1 MPELRAQA
9 LTEPM
14 RPPESPVA
22 PSGEFLPTSR
32 FAPADHPSTPGLS
45 PTPVPIP
52 FASVWSG
59 ALDRLPFWSRPALML
74 AGGAVTLDGVLHAL
88 HPGGGLVLGLGAL
101 VGGWWMLTPTGRSPS
116 PRRASSL
123 AEWVGRCE
131 ALIPRFTSLEGN
143 DDGEESR
150 RSQLAQLE
158 RDRLSP
164 ELLLALVGVERPAPV
179 PMDGLGSLA
188 AAVRGRH
195 PLRLQV
201 GVPLGSRPADW
212 SWPAG
217 PAGADVLL
225 FSLATPLRAS
235 ELRWLESVPDGQPV
249 WLLLTLEPEDDG
261 EAARADLQ
269 RQWPAADPQ
278 RLLLWNGK
286 AESLPAAL
294 APLSDWLARE
304 APLLRSRTARR
315 RIEALHGLWQA
326 DLERLRRRDWQQ
338 LQRRT
343 QWVVAAGVLVTPL
356 PSLDLLVMAAANGL
370 MLREMAQLWDC
381 PWSADQ
387 LKAAA
392 TELGKAALAQGVV
405 EWSTQALASAVKL
418 HGATWLVGGAL
429 QALSAAYLTRVVG
442 RAMADVL
449 ALSAGVSEPDL
460 ARIRLEA
467 PLLVARAAEEERLDW
482 AGFLSQAGRWWEGQQ
497 VQGSIS

>member
-1 MPELRAQA
+1 M
-9 LTEPM
+9 
-14 RPPESPVA
+14 
-22 PSGEFLPTSR
+22 
-32 FAPADHPSTPGLS
+32 
-45 PTPVPIP
+45 
-52 FASVWSG
+52 
-59 ALDRLPFWSRPALML
+59 DR
-74 AGGAVTLDGVLHAL
+74 
-88 HPGGGLVLGLGAL
+88 
-101 VGGWWMLTPTGRSPS
+101 
-116 PRRASSL
+116 
-123 AEWVGRCE
+123 
-131 ALIPRFTSLEGN
+131 
-143 DDGEESR
+143 
-150 RSQLAQLE
+150 
-158 RDRLSP
+158 
-164 ELLLALVGVERPAPV
+164 
-179 PMDGLGSLA
+179 LGSLA

-195 PLRLQV
+195 LLRLQV
-201 GVPLGSRPADW
+201 GEPLGSRPADW

-217 PAGADVLL
+217 PAAADVLL

-249 WLLLTLEPEDDG
+249 WLLLTLESEGDG
-261 EAARADLQ
+261 EGARADLQ

-278 RLLLWNGK
+278 RLLFWDGE

-294 APLSDWLARE
+294 APLSHWLDQE

-326 DLERLRRRDWQQ
+326 DLERLRRREWQQ

-343 QWVVAAGVLVTPL
+343 QWLVAGGVLVTPL
-356 PSLDLLVMAAANGL
+356 PSLDLLVLAAANGL

-387 LKAAA
+387 LRAAA
-392 TELGKAALAQGVV
+392 TELGKAALAQGIV
-405 EWSTQALASAVKL
+405 EWSTQALAAAVKF

-482 AGFLSQAGRWWEGQQ
+482 AGFLGQARRWWEGQQ
-497 VQGSIS
+497 VLGSYS

>member
-1 MPELRAQA
+1 MH
-9 LTEPM
+9 TS
-14 RPPESPVA
+14 ESPVA
-22 PSGEFLPTSR
+22 PSGEFLPQSR
-32 FAPADHPSTPGLS
+32 FAPADHPSSPGTS
-45 PTPVPIP
+45 RKAVPLP
-52 FASVWSG
+52 FSSVLSG
-59 ALDRLPFWSRPALML
+59 ALGRLPLWSRPALFL
-74 AGGAVTLDGVLHAL
+74 AGGAVALDAVLHAL

-101 VGGWWMLTPTGRSPS
+101 AGGWWMLTPSGRSPS
-116 PRRASSL
+116 PWRAGSL
-123 AEWVGRCE
+123 ADWVGRCE
-131 ALIPRFTSLEGN
+131 ALIPRFTSLEGHGA
-143 DDGEESR
+143 GEEVR

-179 PMDGLGSLA
+179 QTDRLGSLA
-188 AAVRGRH
+188 AAMRGRH
-195 PLRLQV
+195 LLRLQV
-201 GVPLGSRPADW
+201 GEPLGSRPADW

-217 PAGADVLL
+217 PAAADVLL
-225 FSLATPLRAS
+225 FSLATPLKAS

-249 WLLLTLEPEDDG
+249 WLLLTLESEADG
-261 EAARADLQ
+261 EGARADLQ

-278 RLLLWNGK
+278 RLLLWDGE

-326 DLERLRRRDWQQ
+326 DLERLRRREWQQ

-343 QWVVAAGVLVTPL
+343 QWVVAGGVLVTPL
-356 PSLDLLVMAAANGL
+356 PSLDLLVLAAANGL

-387 LKAAA
+387 LRAAA

-405 EWSTQALASAVKL
+405 EWSTQALAAAVKF
-418 HGATWLVGGAL
+418 HGATWLVGGTL

-482 AGFLSQAGRWWEGQQ
+482 AGFLGQARRWWDGQQ
-497 VQGSIS
+497 VQGSYS

>member
-1 MPELRAQA
+1 MP
-9 LTEPM
+9 PS
-14 RPPESPVA
+14 ESPVA
-22 PSGEFLPTSR
+22 PSGESLPQSR
-32 FAPADHPSTPGLS
+32 LASADHLS
-45 PTPVPIP
+45 SLGSSPAAVPIP
-52 FASVWSG
+52 YSSVWSG
-59 ALDRLPFWSRPALML
+59 ILGRLPIWSRPALIL
-74 AGGAVTLDGVLHAL
+74 AGGAVALDGVLHAL

-101 VGGWWMLTPTGRSPS
+101 ASGWWMLTPSGRSPS
-116 PRRASSL
+116 PWRGSSL

-131 ALIPRFTSLEGN
+131 ALIPRFTSLEGHSA
-143 DDGEESR
+143 GEETR

-179 PMDGLGSLA
+179 QMDHLGSLA

-217 PAGADVLL
+217 PAAADVLL
-225 FSLATPLRAS
+225 FSLDTPLRAA
-235 ELRWLESVPDGQPV
+235 ELRWLESVPAGQPV
-249 WLLLTLEPEDDG
+249 WLLVTVAFGDDG
-261 EAARADLQ
+261 ESASADLQ

-278 RLLLWNGK
+278 RLLLWDGE

-304 APLLRSRTARR
+304 APQLRSRTARR

-326 DLERLRRRDWQQ
+326 DLERLRRLEWQQ

-343 QWVVAAGVLVTPL
+343 QWLVAAGVLVTPL
-356 PSLDLLVMAAANGL
+356 PSLDLMVMVAANGL
-370 MLREMAQLWDC
+370 MLREMAQLWDV

-387 LKAAA
+387 LRAAA
-392 TELGKAALAQGVV
+392 TELCKAALAQGVV
-405 EWSTQALASAVKL
+405 EWSSQALASAVKL

-482 AGFLSQAGRWWEGQQ
+482 AGFLGQARRWWEGQQ
-497 VQGSIS
+497 VQGNIS

>member
-1 MPELRAQA
+1 MP
-9 LTEPM
+9 PS
-14 RPPESPVA
+14 ESPVS
-22 PSGEFLPTSR
+22 PSGESLSQSR
-32 FAPADHPSTPGLS
+32 FGPTDHPSSPGSS
-45 PTPVPIP
+45 PTAVPFP
-52 FASVWSG
+52 FSSVWSG
-59 ALDRLPFWSRPALML
+59 ALDRLPFWSRPALLL
-74 AGGAVTLDGVLHAL
+74 AGGAVALDGVLHAL
-88 HPGGGLVLGLGAL
+88 PPGGGLVLGLGAL
-101 VGGWWMLTPTGRSPS
+101 AGGWWMLSPSGRAPS
-116 PRRASSL
+116 PRRASSV
-123 AEWVGRCE
+123 ADWVGRCE
-131 ALIPRFTSLEGN
+131 ALIPRFTSLEGHGA
-143 DDGEESR
+143 GEETR
-150 RSQLAQLE
+150 RTQLAQLE

-179 PMDGLGSLA
+179 QMDRLGSLA
-188 AAVRGRH
+188 AAVQGRH

-217 PAGADVLL
+217 PAAADVLL

-235 ELRWLESVPDGQPV
+235 ELRWLETVPDGQPI
-249 WLLLTLEPEDDG
+249 WLLVTLESGDDG
-261 EAARADLQ
+261 EGAKADLQ

-278 RLLLWNGK
+278 RLLLWDGE
-286 AESLPAAL
+286 AETLPAAL
-294 APLSDWLARE
+294 APMSDWLARE

-326 DLERLRRRDWQQ
+326 DLERLRRQEWQQ

-387 LKAAA
+387 LRAAA

-418 HGATWLVGGAL
+418 LGSTWLVGGAL

-449 ALSAGVSEPDL
+449 ALAAGVSEPDL
-460 ARIRLEA
+460 VRIRLEA

-482 AGFLSQAGRWWEGQQ
+482 AGFLGQARRWWEGQQ
-497 VQGSIS
+497 LPGSIS

>member
-1 MPELRAQA
+1 MP
-9 LTEPM
+9 PS
-14 RPPESPVA
+14 ESPVA
-22 PSGEFLPTSR
+22 PFGESFSQSR
-32 FAPADHPSTPGLS
+32 FGPADQPSSPGLS
-45 PTPVPIP
+45 PTAVPIP
-52 FASVWSG
+52 FSSVWSG
-59 ALDRLPFWSRPALML
+59 ALGRLPFWSRPALLL
-74 AGGAVTLDGVLHAL
+74 AGGAVALDVVLHAL

-101 VGGWWMLTPTGRSPS
+101 AGGWWMLTPSGRSPS
-116 PRRASSL
+116 PWRGHSL
-123 AEWVGRCE
+123 ADWVGRCE
-131 ALIPRFTSLEGN
+131 ALIPRFSSLEGHGG
-143 DDGEESR
+143 GEESR

-164 ELLLALVGVERPAPV
+164 ELLLALVGVERSAPV
-179 PMDGLGSLA
+179 QIDHLGSLA
-188 AAVRGRH
+188 DAVRGRF

-201 GVPLGSRPADW
+201 GVPLSCRPVDW
-212 SWPAG
+212 CWPAG
-217 PAGADVLL
+217 PAAADVLL

-249 WLLLTLEPEDDG
+249 WLLVTLDSGDDG
-261 EAARADLQ
+261 EGARADLQ

-278 RLLLWNGK
+278 RVLLWDGE

-304 APLLRSRTARR
+304 VPLLRSRTARR
-315 RIEALHGLWQA
+315 RIEALHALWQA
-326 DLERLRRRDWQQ
+326 DLERLRRREWQQ

-356 PSLDLLVMAAANGL
+356 PSLDLLVLAAANGL

-387 LKAAA
+387 LKASAS
-392 TELGKAALAQGVV
+392 ELGKAALAQGVV

-418 HGATWLVGGAL
+418 HGATWLVGGGL

-482 AGFLSQAGRWWEGQQ
+482 AGFLGQARRWWEGQQ

>member
-1 MPELRAQA
+1 
-9 LTEPM
+9 
-14 RPPESPVA
+14 VA
-22 PSGEFLPTSR
+22 F
-32 FAPADHPSTPGLS
+32 DGL
-45 PTPVPIP
+45 
-52 FASVWSG
+52 A
-59 ALDRLPFWSRPALML
+59 
-74 AGGAVTLDGVLHAL
+74 HAL

-101 VGGWWMLTPTGRSPS
+101 AGGWWMLTPSGRNPA
-116 PRRASSL
+116 PHRGTTQADWL
-123 AEWVGRCE
+123 ARCE
-131 ALIPRFTSLEGN
+131 ALIPRFSSLEGHGA
-143 DDGEESR
+143 GEESR
-150 RSQLAQLE
+150 RAQLAQLE

-164 ELLLALVGVERPAPV
+164 ELLLALVGVERPSPV
-179 PMDGLGSLA
+179 QLDRLGSLA

-217 PAGADVLL
+217 PAAADVLL
-225 FSLATPLRAS
+225 FSLAAPLRAS

-249 WLLLTLEPEDDG
+249 WLLVSLEPGDDG

-269 RQWPAADPQ
+269 RQWPSADPQ
-278 RLLLWNGK
+278 RLLLWDGEV
-286 AESLPAAL
+286 ESLPAAL

-326 DLERLRRRDWQQ
+326 DLERLRRREWQQ

-356 PSLDLLVMAAANGL
+356 PSLDLLVMAVANGL
-370 MLREMAQLWDC
+370 MLQEMARLWDC
-381 PWSADQ
+381 PWSAEQ
-387 LKAAA
+387 LKGAA
-392 TELGKAALAQGVV
+392 TELARAALLQGVV
-405 EWSTQALASAVKL
+405 EWSTQALAAAVKL

-442 RAMADVL
+442 RALADVL
-449 ALSAGVSEPDL
+449 ALTAGVSEPDL

-467 PLLVARAAEEERLDW
+467 PLLVARAAEQEKLDW
-482 AGFLSQAGRWWEGQQ
+482 AGFLGQGRQWLGQQ
-497 VQGSIS
+497 VQGSVS

>member
-1 MPELRAQA
+1 MP
-9 LTEPM
+9 PS
-14 RPPESPVA
+14 ESPVS
-22 PSGEFLPTSR
+22 PSGESLSQSR
-32 FAPADHPSTPGLS
+32 FGPTDHPSSPGSS
-45 PTPVPIP
+45 PTAVPFP
-52 FASVWSG
+52 FSSVWSG
-59 ALDRLPFWSRPALML
+59 ALDRLPFWSRPALLL
-74 AGGAVTLDGVLHAL
+74 AGGAVALDGVLHAL
-88 HPGGGLVLGLGAL
+88 PPSGGLVLGLGAL
-101 VGGWWMLTPTGRSPS
+101 AGGWWMLTPSGRAPS
-116 PRRASSL
+116 PRRASSV
-123 AEWVGRCE
+123 ADWVGRCE
-131 ALIPRFTSLEGN
+131 ALIPRFTSLEGHGA
-143 DDGEESR
+143 GEETR
-150 RSQLAQLE
+150 RTQLAQLE

-179 PMDGLGSLA
+179 QMDRLGSLA
-188 AAVRGRH
+188 AAVQGRH

-217 PAGADVLL
+217 PAAADVLL

-235 ELRWLESVPDGQPV
+235 ELRWLETVPDGQPI
-249 WLLLTLEPEDDG
+249 WLLVTLESGDDG
-261 EAARADLQ
+261 VGARADLQ

-278 RLLLWNGK
+278 RLLLWDGE
-286 AESLPAAL
+286 AETLPAAL

-326 DLERLRRRDWQQ
+326 DLERLRRQEWQQ

-387 LKAAA
+387 LRAAA

-418 HGATWLVGGAL
+418 HGSTWLVGGAL

-482 AGFLSQAGRWWEGQQ
+482 AGFLGQARRWWEGQQ
-497 VQGSIS
+497 LPGILS

>member
-1 MPELRAQA
+1 MPPSQ
-9 LTEPM
+9 
-14 RPPESPVA
+14 SSVA
-22 PSGEFLPTSR
+22 PSGASVSQSR
-32 FAPADHPSTPGLS
+32 FAPADHPFSPGTS
-45 PTPVPIP
+45 PTAVPIP
-52 FASVWSG
+52 FSSLWSATLG
-59 ALDRLPFWSRPALML
+59 RLPFWSRPALLL
-74 AGGAVTLDGVLHAL
+74 AGGAVALDGVLQVL
-88 HPGGGLVLGLGAL
+88 HPSGGLVLGLGAL
-101 VGGWWMLTPTGRSPS
+101 AGGWWMLTPSGRSPS
-116 PRRASSL
+116 PWRGSSL
-123 AEWVGRCE
+123 ADWVGRCE
-131 ALIPRFTSLEGN
+131 ALIPRFSSLEGHGA
-143 DDGEESR
+143 GEESR
-150 RSQLAQLE
+150 RSQLAQWE

-164 ELLLALVGVERPAPV
+164 ELLLAMVGVERSAPIQI
-179 PMDGLGSLA
+179 DRLGSLA

-201 GVPLGSRPADW
+201 GVPLGSRPVDW

-217 PAGADVLL
+217 PAAADVLL

-249 WLLLTLEPEDDG
+249 WLLLTLESEDNG
-261 EAARADLQ
+261 EGARADLE
-269 RQWPAADPQ
+269 RQWPALDPQ
-278 RLLLWNGK
+278 RVLLWDGE
-286 AESLPAAL
+286 AESLSAAL

-304 APLLRSRTARR
+304 GSMLRSRTARR

-326 DLERLRRRDWQQ
+326 ELERLRRREWQQ

-343 QWVVAAGVLVTPL
+343 QWVVAAGVLVTPM
-356 PSLDLLVMAAANGL
+356 PSLDLLVLAAANGL

-387 LKAAA
+387 LRAAA

-405 EWSTQALASAVKL
+405 EWSTQALAAAVKL
-418 HGATWLVGGAL
+418 HGATWLVAGGL

-482 AGFLSQAGRWWEGQQ
+482 AGFLGQARRWWEGQQ
-497 VQGSIS
+497 VQVSNS